1 MSPLV
6 SIIIPVY
13 RAVETLPACLAQL
26 KAQTYRPLQLVFI
39 DDCSPDDGL
48 AYLESERSSLEAS
61 GIEVTILHHEVNR
74 GVAVARNT
82 GLDAARGEYI
92 YSVDADDLLQPAAI
106 EALVRVAE
114 GRQAD
119 VVGCEYML
127 QEGTSQRPITQPDVK
142 TGGEAF
148 AQICYG
154 RMKWNLWLFLLRRSL
169 IEQAPALRFLPGENM
184 GEDLMLMGKL
194 LQRAGRV
201 AIVHQ
206 PFYTYVRSDSQ
217 ITSTYR
223 PEHWQQVR
231 TNVLELE
238 RYLTLQA
245 SKESLELLHYLK
257 LNLKLPLLL
266 SHNACDYERWTRMY
280 PESNEY
286 ILKNQH
292 LPLRTKLLQWMA
304 SQGQFWF
311 VRLYDKVVMQWL
323 YKALYR

>member
-13 RAVETLPACLAQL
+13 RAAETLPACLAQL

-48 AYLESERSSLEAS
+48 AYLERERSGLEAS

-82 GLDAARGEYI
+82 GLNAAQGEYI
-92 YSVDADDLLQPAAI
+92 YSVDADDLLQPTAI
-106 EALVRVAE
+106 GTLVQVAE
-114 GRQAD
+114 ESQAD
-119 VVGCEYML
+119 IVGCEYLL

-142 TGGEAF
+142 TGKEAF

-169 IEQAPALRFLPGENM
+169 IEQLPTLRFLPGENM

-217 ITSTYR
+217 ITNTYR
-223 PEHWQQVR
+223 PEHWQQVQA
-231 TNVLELE
+231 NVQELE
-238 RYLTLQA
+238 RYLAQQA
-245 SKESLELLHYLK
+245 SMESLELIHYLK

-266 SHNACDYERWTRMY
+266 SHNAQDYERWSSMY

-286 ILKNQH
+286 IMKNQH
-292 LPLRTKLLQWMA
+292 LPLRTKLLQWM
-304 SQGQFWF
+304 GPPGPGRF
-311 VRLYDKVVMQWL
+311 VF
-323 YKALYR
+323 AF

>member
-13 RAVETLPACLAQL
+13 RAAETLPACLAQL

-48 AYLESERSSLEAS
+48 AYLERERSGLEAS

-82 GLDAARGEYI
+82 GLNAAQGEYI
-92 YSVDADDLLQPAAI
+92 YSVDADDLLQPTAI
-106 EALVRVAE
+106 GTLVQVAE
-114 GRQAD
+114 ESQAD
-119 VVGCEYML
+119 IVGCEYLL

-142 TGGEAF
+142 TGKEAF

-169 IEQAPALRFLPGENM
+169 IEQLPTLRFLPGENM
-184 GEDLMLMGKL
+184 GEDLMLIGKL

-217 ITSTYR
+217 ITNTYR
-223 PEHWQQVR
+223 PEHWQQVQA
-231 TNVLELE
+231 NVQELE
-238 RYLTLQA
+238 RYLAQQA
-245 SKESLELLHYLK
+245 SMESLE

-266 SHNACDYERWTRMY
+266 SHNAQDYERWSSMY

-286 ILKNQH
+286 IMKNQH

-304 SQGQFWF
+304 SRGQFWF

>member
-1 MSPLV
+1 M
-6 SIIIPVY
+6 
-13 RAVETLPACLAQL
+13 
-26 KAQTYRPLQLVFI
+26 
-39 DDCSPDDGL
+39 
-48 AYLESERSSLEAS
+48 
-61 GIEVTILHHEVNR
+61 
-74 GVAVARNT
+74 
-82 GLDAARGEYI
+82 
-92 YSVDADDLLQPAAI
+92 
-106 EALVRVAE
+106 
-114 GRQAD
+114 
-119 VVGCEYML
+119 
-127 QEGTSQRPITQPDVK
+127 SQRPITQPDVQ
-142 TGGEAF
+142 TGSEAF

-154 RMKWNLWLFLLRRSL
+154 RMKWNLWLFLLRRRL
-169 IEQAPALRFLPGENM
+169 IERSPALRFLPGENM

-206 PFYTYVRSDSQ
+206 PFYTYVRSENQ

-223 PEHWQQVR
+223 PEHWQQVQ

-266 SHNACDYERWTRMY
+266 SHSACDYERWTRMY

-304 SQGQFWF
+304 SRGQFWF

>member
-1 MSPLV
+1 M
-6 SIIIPVY
+6 
-13 RAVETLPACLAQL
+13 Q
-26 KAQTYRPLQLVFI
+26 
-39 DDCSPDDGL
+39 
-48 AYLESERSSLEAS
+48 
-61 GIEVTILHHEVNR
+61 
-74 GVAVARNT
+74 
-82 GLDAARGEYI
+82 
-92 YSVDADDLLQPAAI
+92 
-106 EALVRVAE
+106 VAE
-114 GRQAD
+114 ESQAD
-119 VVGCEYML
+119 IVGCEYLL

-142 TGGEAF
+142 TGKEAF

-169 IEQAPALRFLPGENM
+169 IEQLPTLRFLPGENM

-217 ITSTYR
+217 ITNTYR
-223 PEHWQQVR
+223 PEHWQQVQA
-231 TNVLELE
+231 NVQELE
-238 RYLTLQA
+238 RYLAQQA
-245 SKESLELLHYLK
+245 SMESLELIHYLK

-266 SHNACDYERWTRMY
+266 SHNAQDYERWSSMY

-286 ILKNQH
+286 IMKNQH

-304 SQGQFWF
+304 SRGQFWF

-323 YKALYR
+323 YKAL

>member
-1 MSPLV
+1 
-6 SIIIPVY
+6 
-13 RAVETLPACLAQL
+13 
-26 KAQTYRPLQLVFI
+26 
-39 DDCSPDDGL
+39 
-48 AYLESERSSLEAS
+48 
-61 GIEVTILHHEVNR
+61 
-74 GVAVARNT
+74 
-82 GLDAARGEYI
+82 
-92 YSVDADDLLQPAAI
+92 
-106 EALVRVAE
+106 
-114 GRQAD
+114 
-119 VVGCEYML
+119 
-127 QEGTSQRPITQPDVK
+127 
-142 TGGEAF
+142 
-148 AQICYG
+148 
-154 RMKWNLWLFLLRRSL
+154 
-169 IEQAPALRFLPGENM
+169 
-184 GEDLMLMGKL
+184 MLMGKL

-206 PFYTYVRSDSQ
+206 PFYTYVRSDNQ

-223 PEHWQQVR
+223 PEHWQQVQ
-231 TNVLELE
+231 TNVLDLE

-266 SHNACDYERWTRMY
+266 SHNARDYERWTRMY

-304 SQGQFWF
+304 SRGQFWF

>member
-13 RAVETLPACLAQL
+13 RAAETLPVCLAQL

-48 AYLESERSSLEAS
+48 AYLERERSGLEAS
-61 GIEVTILHHEVNR
+61 GIEVTILHHKVNR

-82 GLDAARGEYI
+82 GLNAAQGEYI
-92 YSVDADDLLQPAAI
+92 YSVDDDLLQPTAI
-106 EALVRVAE
+106 GTLVQVAE
-114 GRQAD
+114 ESQAD
-119 VVGCEYML
+119 IVGCEYLL
-127 QEGTSQRPITQPDVK
+127 QDGTSQRPITQPDVK
-142 TGGEAF
+142 TGKKAF

-169 IEQAPALRFLPGENM
+169 IEQLPTLRFLPGENM

-217 ITSTYR
+217 ITNTYR
-223 PEHWQQVR
+223 PEHWQQVQA
-231 TNVLELE
+231 NVQELE
-238 RYLTLQA
+238 RYLAQQA
-245 SKESLELLHYLK
+245 SMESLELIHYLK

-266 SHNACDYERWTRMY
+266 SHNAQDYERWSSMY

-286 ILKNQH
+286 IMKNQH

-304 SQGQFWF
+304 SRGQFWF

>member
-1 MSPLV
+1 
-6 SIIIPVY
+6 
-13 RAVETLPACLAQL
+13 
-26 KAQTYRPLQLVFI
+26 
-39 DDCSPDDGL
+39 
-48 AYLESERSSLEAS
+48 
-61 GIEVTILHHEVNR
+61 
-74 GVAVARNT
+74 
-82 GLDAARGEYI
+82 
-92 YSVDADDLLQPAAI
+92 
-106 EALVRVAE
+106 
-114 GRQAD
+114 
-119 VVGCEYML
+119 
-127 QEGTSQRPITQPDVK
+127 
-142 TGGEAF
+142 
-148 AQICYG
+148 
-154 RMKWNLWLFLLRRSL
+154 
-169 IEQAPALRFLPGENM
+169 M

-223 PEHWQQVR
+223 PEHWQQVQ

-304 SQGQFWF
+304 SRGQFWF
-311 VRLYDKVVMQWL
+311 VRLYDKLVMQWL
-323 YKALYR
+323 YKALYC

>member
-1 MSPLV
+1 MCPLV

-13 RAVETLPACLAQL
+13 RAAETLPACLAQL
-26 KAQTYRPLQLVFI
+26 KAQTYRPLQLIFI

-48 AYLESERSSLEAS
+48 AYLEQERSGLEAS
-61 GIEVTILHHEVNR
+61 GIEVTTLHHEVNR

-92 YSVDADDLLQPAAI
+92 YSVDADDLLQPSAI

-114 GRQAD
+114 EYQAD
-119 VVGCEYML
+119 IVGCEYLL
-127 QEGTSQRPITQPDVK
+127 QEGTSLRPIMQPDVK
-142 TGGEAF
+142 TGCEAF

-154 RMKWNLWLFLLRRSL
+154 RMKWNLWLYLLRRNL
-169 IEQAPALRFLPGENM
+169 IEQIPALRFLPCENM
-184 GEDLMLMGKL
+184 GEDLMFMGKL

-206 PFYTYVRSDSQ
+206 PFYTYVRSASQ

-223 PEHWQQVR
+223 PEHWKQVQ
-231 TNVLELE
+231 TNVQELE
-238 RYLTLQA
+238 RYLAQQTSQ
-245 SKESLELLHYLK
+245 ESLELLHYLK

-266 SHNACDYERWTRMY
+266 SHNARDYERWTRMY

-286 ILKNQH
+286 ILKNRH

-304 SQGQFWF
+304 SRGQFWF
-311 VRLYDKVVMQWL
+311 VRLYHKVVMQWL
-323 YKALYR
+323 YKVLYR